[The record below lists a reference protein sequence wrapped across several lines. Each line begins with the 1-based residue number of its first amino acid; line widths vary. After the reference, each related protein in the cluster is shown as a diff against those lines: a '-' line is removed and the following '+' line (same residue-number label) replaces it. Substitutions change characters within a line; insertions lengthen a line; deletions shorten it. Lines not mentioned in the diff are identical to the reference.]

1 MGNRIRFRSARNVF
15 DEIKFL
21 YDEYGINYF
30 RIVDDN
36 FTYDRQRAIDICNL
50 IIQNKLKIYFDF
62 ISGVMIRTLDKEL
75 IDYLV
80 EAGGLRFLLAVE
92 SGSEL
97 IRNKVMR
104 KNVSETQILEA
115 AALLKKRNAWV
126 GAFFMLGMPEET
138 EESCLDTMRLIEK
151 LDLDSVFMSH
161 ITPYPGTKLFEQ
173 CARDKLFTNNVNID
187 DLWKGEIS
195 VKNAGPTDF
204 FIKPY
209 GMEIEKLREY
219 DKKISGLIVQ
229 KNAAWDKHKRE
240 SSQDR
245 TVISG

>member
-1 MGNRIRFRSARNVF
+1 MGNRIRFRSAQNVF

-30 RIVDDN
+30 RIMDDN
-36 FTYDRQRAIDICNL
+36 FTYDRQRTIDICRL
-50 IIQNKLKIYFDF
+50 IIQNKVNIYFDF
-62 ISGVMIRTLDKEL
+62 PNSVMIRTLDKEL

-80 EAGGLRFLLAVE
+80 EAGGLRFWLAVE
-92 SGSEL
+92 SGSEF

-115 AALLKKRNAWV
+115 AALLKKKNAWV
-126 GAFFMLGMPEET
+126 GAGFMLGMPEET
-138 EESCLDTMRLIEK
+138 EESCLDTIRLMEK
-151 LDLDSVFMSH
+151 LDLDSVVMSH
-161 ITPYPGTKLFEQ
+161 VNPFPGTKLFEQ
-173 CARDKLFTNNVNID
+173 CVRDKLFTNNVNID

-195 VKNAGPTDF
+195 IKSAGPIDF

-219 DKKISGLIVQ
+219 DKKISGLITQ
-229 KNAAWDKHKRE
+229 KNAAWDKHKCE
-240 SSQDR
+240 S
-245 TVISG
+245 TTL